1 MTDLNQQLREYLSQS
16 RGGRNGNG
24 GSDGANEPLLSPEP
38 DSVVAGVPMP
48 SWVSR
53 INPFSSGPGSNP
65 APSQSSGP
73 SSGGFWSAEPD
84 PCLSVLSRRQRLTAF
99 GLCLAMGLL
108 CFGLSAVYAPFMLLK
123 ARKFA
128 LLFTLGSLFLL
139 GSMALLRGP
148 WNQLRQ
154 LSSRDHLPFTAAYLG
169 SLLATLYCALTLRST
184 VLTAVAATFQ
194 LLTLAGYLISSVPGG
209 ATGLRFIGG
218 LFTSAFK
225 RTVSK
230 TLPV

>member
-1 MTDLNQQLREYLSQS
+1 MTDLNRQLQEYLSQS
-16 RGGRNGNG
+16 RGGQNRDG
-24 GSDGANEPLLSPEP
+24 GDSEPLLAP
-38 DSVVAGVPMP
+38 DGDSHAPIRA
-48 SWVSR
+48 VSGWMSR
-53 INPFSSGPGSNP
+53 MNPFSGRNNKT
-65 APSQSSGP
+65 APSQGSGP
-73 SSGGFWSAEPD
+73 PSGGFWSTDPD

-108 CFGLSAVYAPFMLLK
+108 CFSLSAVYAPFILLK

-128 LLFTLGSLFLL
+128 LLFTLGSLFVLAGL
-139 GSMALLRGP
+139 GLLRGP

-154 LSSRDHLPFTAAYLG
+154 LLSRDQLPFTAAYLG
-169 SLLATLYCALTLRST
+169 SLFATLYSALALQST
-184 VLTAVAATFQ
+184 ALTAVAATFQ
-194 LLTLAGYLISSVPGG
+194 LLTLAGYLVSSIPGG
-209 ATGLRFIGG
+209 TTGLRFIGS

>member
-1 MTDLNQQLREYLSQS
+1 MADLNRQLREYLSQS
-16 RGGRNGNG
+16 RGGQNVNG
-24 GSDGANEPLLSPEP
+24 GDSEPLLTADP
-38 DSVVAGVPMP
+38 DSPPPISHVS
-48 SWVSR
+48 SWMSR
-53 INPFSSGPGSNP
+53 MNPFSSGQSCKTASNQGSSASP
-65 APSQSSGP
+65 
-73 SSGGFWSAEPD
+73 GGFWLTEPD

-108 CFGLSAVYAPFMLLK
+108 CFGLSAMYAPFMLLK

-139 GSMALLRGP
+139 GSLALLRGP
-148 WNQLRQ
+148 WNQLR
-154 LSSRDHLPFTAAYLG
+154 LLLSRDHLPFTAAYLG
-169 SLLATLYCALTLRST
+169 SLFATLYCALALQST
-184 VLTAVAATFQ
+184 ALTAVAATFQ